1 MQIISITG
9 ITNQNNN
16 TFSGVIA
23 LHALFRAVKSGRCIH
38 ILLINIVYQ
47 EIWYV
52 KRFTIIFGNV
62 LNMKELRFAENL
74 KDLRISAGLT
84 QKQLAEKLNVDQR
97 TVSAWEKRVCEP
109 NFTLLIMISELFHER
124 IDELLT

>member
-1 MQIISITG
+1 MYGLREKLCSRSPLFTFG
-9 ITNQNNN
+9 KSTACLNNFIR
-16 TFSGVIA
+16 THV
-23 LHALFRAVKSGRCIH
+23 
-38 ILLINIVYQ
+38 LLINSIYQ
-47 EIWYV
+47 DVWYV
-52 KRFTIIFGNV
+52 KRFTIVFGNV
-62 LNMKELRFAENL
+62 LYMKELRFAENL

-109 NFTLLIMISELFHER
+109 NFTLLIKISELFHER